1 MSTKINAK
9 KGELVNLINGL
20 FAVQDLKGKNF
31 SLVVSKNIMIL
42 RDKLKDLETVGKPSD
57 EFMVLAQEV
66 NKIANENAEDSKE
79 KIEKLEKD
87 NNDLVKERR
96 VQMDKLNQL
105 LEAKTTVHLNTIS
118 EDDLPEN
125 ITAKHINN
133 LEKIIE

>member
-31 SLVVSKNIMIL
+31 SLVVSKNIIIL
-42 RDKLKDLETVGKPSD
+42 RDKLKDLETAGKPSD

-66 NKIANENAEDSKE
+66 NQIANENSEDSKE

-118 EDDLPEN
+118 EDNLPEN
-125 ITAKHINN
+125 ITAKQINQ

>member
-1 MSTKINAK
+1 MTTINAT
-9 KGELVNLINGL
+9 KGEFVNLINGL

>member
-105 LEAKTTVHLNTIS
+105 LEAKTTVHLNTKS